1 MAATT
6 TSTPWQAQIIDE
18 LSALTLDD
26 EIPADHT
33 HAAVFVP
40 NVDGASA
47 MLLGTADNEMGAIV
61 IAEDKGAQF
70 AASDGEARVVKLDD
84 LAKWS
89 AANAAGHPEPVLDGP
104 TVEPRRQN
112 VEEGEPAEVIEQ
124 DDSDTKEA
132 DPDTKT
138 PPEPAPGEQAAAF
151 NASDFDRED
160 LQIPKIDGQSIDR
173 ISIKWSGEVFLDRSD
188 PDDVAVYNALRLG
201 KDVSLLVE
209 AKCSSTGAK
218 GATDR
223 EGDLDVIVATKG
235 LKVHSLMKP
244 AGADWVEEA

>member
-1 MAATT
+1 MTT
-6 TSTPWQAQIIDE
+6 TTATPWQAQIIEE
-18 LSALTLDD
+18 LDQLQLDD
-26 EIPADHT
+26 EIPAEHT

-40 NVDGASA
+40 NIDDASA
-47 MLLGTADNEMGAIV
+47 MLLGTAESEIAAVV

-70 AASDGEARVVKLDD
+70 EGDGEARVVKLDD

-89 AANAAGHPEPVLDGP
+89 AANAAGHPEPELEGP

-112 VEEGEPAEVIEQ
+112 VETEEGDEIEAEPEDPAIEDDETKRELEDASSELEEVL
-124 DDSDTKEA
+124 
-132 DPDTKT
+132 
-138 PPEPAPGEQAAAF
+138 F
-151 NASDFDRED
+151 NASDYDRED

-235 LKVHSLMKP
+235 LKVHSLMRA
-244 AGADWVEEA
+244 AGTDWSEEA